1 VSNQPQ
7 KRLGAVALVLL
18 ALGFIAAVTIN
29 NSLFRGARL
38 DLTEHQ
44 LYTLSA
50 GTRNIL
56 GSIEEPINFYFFFS
70 DEATADIPG
79 LRTYAVRVREVLEE
93 FAAASDGKLVVSEV
107 DPLPFSEDEDRADQY
122 GLQRI
127 AFGGLGDG
135 IYLGLAA
142 TNSVGDQETV
152 PFFQPDRESFLEYD
166 LAKLVSTLTDPDKII
181 VGLLTAVPMTVG
193 FDPQTQTMREPWV
206 VVGQTQQLFELRSL
220 EPNISRIAEDV
231 DILWIVHPKALGE
244 ATLYAID
251 QFILSGGKTLIFV
264 DPLAEIEAAQAPP
277 GDPSATLAAQG
288 SNLASL
294 FAAWGV
300 EFSTSEVVADERY
313 ALTVGGGSSGQRPIQ
328 HLGLIGLDSAAMN
341 SSDVTTANL
350 SSVNFGTSGFFTVNE
365 GAPARMEAL
374 VTSSTQA
381 APLPVD
387 SFRFL
392 QNPESLRDG
401 FTPTGTTYT
410 LAARVSGLLPSAFP
424 DGAPA
429 PPEDQNGELPANHR
443 PAAETD
449 VNVVVVGDVD
459 VLSDRLWVQV
469 QNFFGRRISTPFA
482 NNGDLVINL
491 LDNLS
496 GSADLI
502 GIRSRATSNRPFT
515 VVDELRREADAEFRS
530 TEQRLQAELQET
542 ETRLTEL
549 QSARQD
555 DANSLMLSAEQQ
567 SEIDR
572 FVEQRTRI
580 RKELRSVQRN
590 LDQDI
595 EDLGTQ
601 LKFINIWLVPLLV
614 IGLAPLLARRRRWS

>member
-1 VSNQPQ
+1 MSNKPQ
-7 KRLGAVALVLL
+7 RRLSVVALILL
-18 ALGFIAAVTIN
+18 ALGFIAAVMIN
-29 NSLFRGARL
+29 NSLLRGARL

-44 LYTLSA
+44 LYTLSS
-50 GTRNIL
+50 GTRNIVAN
-56 GSIEEPINFYFFFS
+56 IEEPINFYFFFS

-93 FAAASDGKLVVSEV
+93 FAAASDGKLVISEV

-127 AFGGLGDG
+127 ALGGLGDG

-142 TNSVGDQETV
+142 TNSIGDQEIV

-166 LAKLVSTLTDPDKII
+166 LARLVGTLADPDKTV
-181 VGLLTAVPMTVG
+181 VGLLSALPMTVG

-206 VVGQTQQLFELRSL
+206 VVSQAQQLFELRSL
-220 EPNISRIAEDV
+220 EADVASIADDV
-231 DILWIVHPKALGE
+231 DILWIVHPKELGD

-251 QFILSGGKTLIFV
+251 QFILKGGKTLIFV
-264 DPLAEIEAAQAPP
+264 DPLAEIEAAQTPP
-277 GDPSATLAAQG
+277 GDPAAMMAAQG
-288 SNLASL
+288 SNLMPL
-294 FAAWGV
+294 FSAWGV
-300 EFSTSEVVADERY
+300 DFSASTVVADERY
-313 ALTVGGGSSGQRPIQ
+313 ALTVGGGGQRPIR
-328 HLGLIGLDSAAMN
+328 HLGLIGIDPATMN
-341 SSDVTTANL
+341 RSDVTTANL
-350 SSVNFGTSGFFTVNE
+350 SSVNFGTSGFFAVNE
-365 GAPARMEAL
+365 GSPAQLESL
-374 VTSSTQA
+374 VASSTQA

-392 QNPESLRDG
+392 QNPDSLRDG
-401 FTPTGTTYT
+401 FAASGEAYT
-410 LAARVSGLLPSAFP
+410 LAARINGQLPSAFP

-429 PPEDQNGELPANHR
+429 PVENVNGLPGEHLQV
-443 PAAETD
+443 AESG

-515 VVDELRREADAEFRS
+515 RVEGLRREADAEFRS

-542 ETRLTEL
+542 ETRLAEL
-549 QSARQD
+549 QTARQD

-572 FVEQRTRI
+572 FLEQRARI

-595 EDLGTQ
+595 EDLGTK

-614 IGLAPLLARRRRWS
+614 VGLAPLLARRRKQS